1 MNNLYYLHSLNELIP
16 IGVVMPWL
24 RNKFI
29 GKLSGFEKTR
39 LEATSQ
45 ANAFIKDVL
54 SID

>member
-1 MNNLYYLHSLNELIP
+1 
-16 IGVVMPWL
+16 MPWL

-54 SID
+54 